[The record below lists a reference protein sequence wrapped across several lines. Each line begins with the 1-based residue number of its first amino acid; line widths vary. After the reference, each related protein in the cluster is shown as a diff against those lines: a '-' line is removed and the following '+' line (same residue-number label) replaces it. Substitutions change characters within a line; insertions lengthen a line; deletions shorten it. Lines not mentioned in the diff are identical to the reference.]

1 MNINYTVNI
10 DYGDRAQEG
19 LTLPE
24 ALKALRAHSKLSRAK
39 LCKRSGVSECN
50 IRIIESG
57 KTTPGLGTLNKLL
70 IALGVDT
77 VEVKYGMYTEPGR
90 VMVNVY
96 V

>member
-1 MNINYTVNI
+1 MITYTVNI
-10 DYGDRAQEG
+10 DYEDRVQEG
-19 LTLPE
+19 MTLPE
-24 ALKALRAHSKLSRAK
+24 ALKELRTQSKLSRAK
-39 LCKRSGVSECN
+39 LCKRSGVSEFS
-50 IRIIESG
+50 IRVTEAG
-57 KTTPGLGTLNKLL
+57 KTTPGLDTLTKLL